1 MIPTSK
7 LLAAWVTYRAWST
20 MSAAADL
27 VSAAL
32 DSTPTWA
39 RSTDED

>member
-1 MIPTSK
+1 MITLK
-7 LLAAWVTYRAWST
+7 LLAAWVACRAWAV

-27 VSAAL
+27 ISTIL

-39 RSTDED
+39 RSTDDG